1 MEQNP
6 TPLRD
11 IVAEFEGEIPPSEL
25 RDILEAVRTLKRGSG
40 WGHIEMVFLGG
51 ELNDLNITIKRKPKK
66 QKTV

>member
-40 WGHIEMVFLGG
+40 WGNIEMVFLGG